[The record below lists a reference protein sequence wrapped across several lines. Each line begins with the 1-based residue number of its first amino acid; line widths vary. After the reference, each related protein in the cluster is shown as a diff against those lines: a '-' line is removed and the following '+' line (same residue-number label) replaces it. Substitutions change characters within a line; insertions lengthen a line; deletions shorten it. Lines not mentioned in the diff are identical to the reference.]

1 MPLKK
6 IIQKKNLTIQAI
18 DLDIYKK
25 EIKSLKNRIRT
36 LELDEI
42 MYQEKIQSLE
52 IDNFDLK
59 NEIVEIKSSLG
70 IYF

>member
-1 MPLKK
+1 
-6 IIQKKNLTIQAI
+6 
-18 DLDIYKK
+18 LDISKK
-25 EIKSLKNRIRT
+25 EIESLKNRIRT